1 MLKFA
6 LFAVPRSTTLPCMSN
21 RAYLSP
27 TRAPATCRLRFI
39 TLTLNCG
46 TGICSNESFFPLLEE
61 LSDFPLELDFALEED
76 FAELDDFAELELD
89 FAEELLFALLL
100 ETLDDDFTELLL
112 DFGGSAEE
120 LDATLDDDSLELDA
134 TELLEGASSQIA
146 TRLTSSVALKE
157 Q

>member
-21 RAYLSP
+21 SAYLSP
-27 TRAPATCRLRFI
+27 TRAPATCKVRFT

-46 TGICSNESFFPLLEE
+46 TGIRSNESFFPLLED
-61 LSDFPLELDFALEED
+61 LPDVSLELDFALEED
-76 FAELDDFAELELD
+76 FAELDDFAEE
-89 FAEELLFALLL
+89 LL

-120 LDATLDDDSLELDA
+120 LETGGVVHLA
-134 TELLEGASSQIA
+134 
-146 TRLTSSVALKE
+146 
-157 Q
+157 

>member
-6 LFAVPRSTTLPCMSN
+6 LFAVPRSTTLPCISN
-21 RAYLSP
+21 STYLSP
-27 TRAPATCRLRFI
+27 ARAPATCKVRFT

-46 TGICSNESFFPLLEE
+46 TGICSNESFFPLLED
-61 LSDFPLELDFALEED
+61 LSDFVL
-76 FAELDDFAELELD
+76 ELDDFAELELD
-89 FAEELLFALLL
+89 FAEELLFA
-100 ETLDDDFTELLL
+100 LLL

-134 TELLEGASSQIA
+134 TELLEGASSKIA